1 MSRPHHRNLR
11 DTHSAPT
18 DPMQPHPSFPHR
30 RANAESS
37 WSYLTQKGISGDAS
51 FTTGVPSSV
60 GLGGSIQCWFHVCHC
75 NHPSHR
81 PPAQLP
87 PRPCPSSLPPTIFVM
102 PVLLFTLF
110 RRNKNLPSIWK
121 KKYSDHSFSFV
132 FLYAHSY
139 CHHQIHGRQSQRTT
153 RRT

>member
-1 MSRPHHRNLR
+1 MPRPYHRNLR

-37 WSYLTQKGISGDAS
+37 WSYLTQKEFQGTLRSRQGCHHRLVWGEAFNVGSTCATAITQA
-51 FTTGVPSSV
+51 TGHR
-60 GLGGSIQCWFHVCHC
+60 LNCH
-75 NHPSHR
+75 R
-81 PPAQLP
+81 GPAP
-87 PRPCPSSLPPTIFVM
+87 GSLPPTIFFM

>member
-1 MSRPHHRNLR
+1 MSRPYHRNLR

-87 PRPCPSSLPPTIFVM
+87 PRPCPRFSATHHLFHARPPFYPFFATKTSL
-102 PVLLFTLF
+102 
-110 RRNKNLPSIWK
+110 NLE
-121 KKYSDHSFSFV
+121 KKYADHSFYFV

>member
-1 MSRPHHRNLR
+1 MTHTVHPLIQYNHIRRSLTAAPTLNRRGATSHKKEFQGTLRSRQGCHHRLVWGEAFNVGS
-11 DTHSAPT
+11 TCAT
-18 DPMQPHPSFPHR
+18 AITQATGHR
-30 RANAESS
+30 LN
-37 WSYLTQKGISGDAS
+37 
-51 FTTGVPSSV
+51 
-60 GLGGSIQCWFHVCHC
+60 CH
-75 NHPSHR
+75 R
-81 PPAQLP
+81 GPA
-87 PRPCPSSLPPTIFVM
+87 PSSLPPTIFFM

-110 RRNKNLPSIWK
+110 RRYKNLPSIWK